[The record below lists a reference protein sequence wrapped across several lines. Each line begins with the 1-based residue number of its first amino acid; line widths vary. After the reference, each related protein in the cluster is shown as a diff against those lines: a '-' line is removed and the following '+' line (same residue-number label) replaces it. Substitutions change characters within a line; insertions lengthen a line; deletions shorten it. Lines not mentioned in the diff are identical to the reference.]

1 MKHLSRLAAA
11 LLIATALNGS
21 AAAVESV
28 AFILDLAAPQ
38 GNLLFLDPSRKA
50 ARSRPFKA
58 KDVTGLLADDGLKLS
73 RFQVLLI
80 GPRATNSR
88 AVSDWMRRHA
98 SDLRLFVNDGGTIL
112 VFLQHPDFWD
122 IEPWLPPET
131 FILRGRKDPG
141 RPAWIDESHP
151 LFSAPHILDEEAL
164 RTRLPVRSIGAGDF
178 RAAKRMNIVAR
189 GSGDRPWC
197 AETGWGAGRT
207 VLFSW
212 EPWFPELAERA
223 RSGRLDGE
231 SAAVRLARELI
242 ENAIAY
248 ALAAA
253 AGRVPALSESAMVD
267 RWDDGAHLDPAY
279 FTPESDKAL
288 ALRVNAAVDRGV
300 AWLTAQ
306 QKEDGSWGPYGASNG
321 TYEAGPTAIALHAL
335 LSAGVNKHKDFVEKG
350 FNWLYHNPPSM
361 TYEVAFTMMAL
372 DEKAAPQRERFE
384 LRRLPPEKRKAF
396 EFQRNLSDDD
406 ARLMRFC
413 RDRLVE
419 NVARGGT
426 WKYCPG
432 VGDGDISNGQ
442 YALLGLKAA
451 SRCGIKVGAE
461 IWKDAL
467 DYFLTYQQPSGP
479 KVVYHRFKRF
489 EKDWTPKF
497 YAERAESR
505 GWQYLRGHPGDPSKV
520 IGTHVCIGVASAL
533 ICYEALAVHPHRK
546 GSASLVEVRHAVR
559 DGLAWLSEHWSI
571 DHIPNGDKFY
581 YYYYIY
587 SLERVGVL
595 TASRFIGAHDWYR
608 EGATYLLAKQ
618 DEIGSWTARGGEWG
632 TPVANTAFA
641 LLFLKRSTPPPVITI
656 GK

>member
-267 RWDDGAHLDPAY
+267 RWDDGAHLDPA
-279 FTPESDKAL
+279 
-288 ALRVNAAVDRGV
+288 
-300 AWLTAQ
+300 
-306 QKEDGSWGPYGASNG
+306 
-321 TYEAGPTAIALHAL
+321 
-335 LSAGVNKHKDFVEKG
+335 
-350 FNWLYHNPPSM
+350 
-361 TYEVAFTMMAL
+361 
-372 DEKAAPQRERFE
+372 
-384 LRRLPPEKRKAF
+384 
-396 EFQRNLSDDD
+396 
-406 ARLMRFC
+406 
-413 RDRLVE
+413 
-419 NVARGGT
+419 
-426 WKYCPG
+426 
-432 VGDGDISNGQ
+432 
-442 YALLGLKAA
+442 
-451 SRCGIKVGAE
+451 
-461 IWKDAL
+461 
-467 DYFLTYQQPSGP
+467 
-479 KVVYHRFKRF
+479 
-489 EKDWTPKF
+489 
-497 YAERAESR
+497 
-505 GWQYLRGHPGDPSKV
+505 
-520 IGTHVCIGVASAL
+520 
-533 ICYEALAVHPHRK
+533 
-546 GSASLVEVRHAVR
+546 
-559 DGLAWLSEHWSI
+559 
-571 DHIPNGDKFY
+571 
-581 YYYYIY
+581 
-587 SLERVGVL
+587 
-595 TASRFIGAHDWYR
+595 
-608 EGATYLLAKQ
+608 
-618 DEIGSWTARGGEWG
+618 
-632 TPVANTAFA
+632 
-641 LLFLKRSTPPPVITI
+641 
-656 GK
+656 